1 MAKPAAPPRKHSK
14 KKLFELPCGLCTS
27 LKTNVRRQ
35 FQRPGGLGWRFK
47 SSRSDPITQIRT
59 GKVSDPPMKDFA
71 GKIAVITG
79 GGTGMGRELARQL
92 VAEGCNVAMC
102 DVSASAM
109 AETKRLCEVEK
120 LPQGLRITT
129 HIADV
134 SMEDQLL
141 RFRDELVE
149 QQAIDRIHLLFN
161 NAGIGGGGS
170 LFTNTREQWEKT
182 FNICWGGVYLGVRTF
197 LPLLQK
203 ADEGHIINTS
213 SVNGFWASVGPGV
226 SHTAYSAAKFAVKG
240 FTEALINDLRLNA
253 PHIKCSVVMPGHI
266 GTSIVSNSRKVQS
279 GTDSERLSENE
290 IAQTRVRLATAGIDA
305 SKMSDEDVQAAATE
319 RARSFREDA
328 PTTAAAAAK
337 IILDGVK
344 AGRWRIL
351 VGDDAHRLDERV
363 RQTPERAYD
372 PDFFQSFAAEVGWRL
387 G

>member
-1 MAKPAAPPRKHSK
+1 
-14 KKLFELPCGLCTS
+14 
-27 LKTNVRRQ
+27 
-35 FQRPGGLGWRFK
+35 
-47 SSRSDPITQIRT
+47 
-59 GKVSDPPMKDFA
+59 MKDFA

-102 DVSASAM
+102 DISADAM
-109 AETKRLCEVEK
+109 AETKRLCEVER

-129 HIADV
+129 HVADV
-134 SMEDQLL
+134 SIEDQLQ
-141 RFRDELVE
+141 RFRDELIE
-149 QQAIDRIHLLFN
+149 QQATDKIHLLFN

-170 LFTNTREQWEKT
+170 LFTNTREQWERT

-197 LPLLQK
+197 LPLLVK
-203 ADEGHIINTS
+203 ADEGHIVNTS
-213 SVNGFWASVGPGV
+213 SVNGFWASVGLGV
-226 SHTAYSAAKFAVKG
+226 SHTSYSAAKFAVKG

-279 GTDSERLSENE
+279 GTDSDRLNDNE
-290 IAQTRVRLATAGIDA
+290 IALIRARLAA
-305 SKMSDEDVQAAATE
+305 SGTDTSTMSDEDVQAGAAE
-319 RARSFREDA
+319 RARNFRDEA

-344 AGRWRIL
+344 AERWRIL
-351 VGDDAHRLDERV
+351 VGADAHRLDERV
-363 RQTPERAYD
+363 RETPERAYD
-372 PDFFQSFAAEVGWRL
+372 AEFYQSFVAEVGWRL

>member
-1 MAKPAAPPRKHSK
+1 
-14 KKLFELPCGLCTS
+14 
-27 LKTNVRRQ
+27 
-35 FQRPGGLGWRFK
+35 
-47 SSRSDPITQIRT
+47 
-59 GKVSDPPMKDFA
+59 MKDFA

-102 DVSASAM
+102 DVSADAM

-134 SMEDQLL
+134 SIEDQLL
-141 RFRDELVE
+141 RFRDEITD
-149 QQAIDRIHLLFN
+149 QQATDKIHLLFN

-170 LFTNTREQWEKT
+170 LFTNTREQWERT

-197 LPLLQK
+197 LPMLFK
-203 ADEGHIINTS
+203 ADEGHIVNTS
-213 SVNGFWASVGPGV
+213 SVNGFWASVGLGV

-266 GTSIVSNSRKVQS
+266 GTSIVSNSRKVQN
-279 GTDSERLSENE
+279 GTDSDRLNENE
-290 IAQTRVRLATAGIDA
+290 IAAARVRLTASGIDV
-305 SKMSDEDVQAAATE
+305 STMTDEDVQAAAVE
-319 RARSFREDA
+319 RARSFLEDA
-328 PTTAAAAAK
+328 PTTAAQAAK

-344 AGRWRIL
+344 AERWRIL
-351 VGDDAHRLDERV
+351 VGDDAHQLDERV
-363 RQTPERAYD
+363 RQTPERAYE
-372 PDFFQSFAAEVGWRL
+372 PEFYQSFAAEVGWRL

>member
-1 MAKPAAPPRKHSK
+1 
-14 KKLFELPCGLCTS
+14 
-27 LKTNVRRQ
+27 
-35 FQRPGGLGWRFK
+35 
-47 SSRSDPITQIRT
+47 
-59 GKVSDPPMKDFA
+59 MKEFA
-71 GKIAVITG
+71 GRIAVITG

-102 DVSASAM
+102 DISAEAM
-109 AETKRLCEVEK
+109 AETKRLCQLEGP
-120 LPQGLRITT
+120 PQGLRITT
-129 HIADV
+129 HVADV
-134 SMEDQLL
+134 SIEDQLQ
-141 RFRDELVE
+141 RFRDEIIA
-149 QQAIDRIHLLFN
+149 QHATDKIHLLFN

-170 LFTNTREQWEKT
+170 LFTNSREQWERT

-197 LPLLQK
+197 LPLLVN
-203 ADEGHIINTS
+203 ADEGHIVNTS
-213 SVNGFWASVGPGV
+213 SVNGFWASLGMGV

-279 GTDSERLSENE
+279 GTESDRLNENE
-290 IAQTRVRLATAGIDA
+290 IALTRLRLTAAGVDA
-305 SKMSDEDVQAAATE
+305 ASLSDEDVQAMAAE

-344 AGRWRIL
+344 AGHWRIL

-363 RQTPERAYD
+363 RATPERAYD
-372 PDFFQSFAAEVGWRL
+372 AEFYQRFAEEAGWRL

>member
-1 MAKPAAPPRKHSK
+1 
-14 KKLFELPCGLCTS
+14 
-27 LKTNVRRQ
+27 
-35 FQRPGGLGWRFK
+35 
-47 SSRSDPITQIRT
+47 
-59 GKVSDPPMKDFA
+59 MKDFA
-71 GKIAVITG
+71 GKIAVVTG

-102 DVSASAM
+102 DISIEAM

-120 LPQGLRITT
+120 LPQGLRVTA
-129 HIADV
+129 HVADV
-134 SMEDQLL
+134 SIEDQLK
-141 RFRDELVE
+141 RFRDELAE
-149 QQAIDRIHLLFN
+149 QQATDMIHLLFN

-170 LFTNTREQWEKT
+170 LFTNTRERWERT

-197 LPLLQK
+197 LPMLMK

-213 SVNGFWASVGPGV
+213 SVNGFWASVGMGV

-266 GTSIVSNSRKVQS
+266 GTSIVSNTRKVQS
-279 GTDSERLSENE
+279 GSDSDRLNDSEIL
-290 IAQTRVRLATAGIDA
+290 QTRQRLTGMGIDTDA
-305 SKMSDEDVQAAATE
+305 MSDEDIQNVAAE
-319 RARSFREDA
+319 RARTFHDEA

-363 RQTPERAYD
+363 RQNPERAYD
-372 PDFFQSFAAEVGWRL
+372 AEFYESFVKEVGWRL